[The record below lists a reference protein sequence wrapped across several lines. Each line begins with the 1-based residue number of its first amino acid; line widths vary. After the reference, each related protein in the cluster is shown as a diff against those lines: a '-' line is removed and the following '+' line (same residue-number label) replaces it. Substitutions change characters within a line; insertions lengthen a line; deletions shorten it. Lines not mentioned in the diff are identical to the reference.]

1 MNRPAP
7 VLGLALTLSLAGAW
21 LGPAAAARAEM
32 LVLRGA
38 TLHPVDG
45 PEIADGTLVVDGG
58 RIVGLGTGLPV
69 PADARVVELAGK
81 HVYPGFILPA
91 TPLGLIEVASV
102 RGTNDTKEID
112 ALNAQL
118 RSEVAFNADSQLLLP
133 AMAGGVLTA
142 HVVSSGG
149 QFAGSTAAMRLAGWN
164 WEQMTLAAPVAMN
177 LYFPEVTRPTAGEE
191 VPKIEDF
198 DKAKKKELD
207 ELDQSVAA
215 ARAYDVARRAAEAGT
230 GPAVEIDARY
240 EALRP
245 VLAGKLP
252 ILLHASERNQLEQAL
267 DWAAKQG
274 LGNLIV
280 IAGPD
285 AQYLA
290 ERLAREK
297 RPLILDGVLDL
308 PRRSWEP
315 YDSTYAAAAKLHAAG
330 VELAIGDGGD
340 AANSRNLPFHA
351 AMAAAFGLPKDVALA
366 SVTLEPAK
374 ILGLANRLG
383 SLAVGKDATFFVAD
397 GDPLEIRT
405 HIERVWVQ
413 GEEIDLTR
421 DRQRQLW
428 ERYRARPKP
437 AP

>member
-1 MNRPAP
+1 MICP
-7 VLGLALTLSLAGAW
+7 VKALALALAGAC
-21 LGPAAAARAEM
+21 LAPAAPARAEM

-69 PADARVVELAGK
+69 PADARVVELGGK
-81 HVYPGFILPA
+81 HVYPGFFLPA
-91 TPLGLIEVASV
+91 TPLGLIEISSV

-112 ALNAQL
+112 ALNSQL

-133 AMAGGVLTA
+133 AMAGGVLSA

-177 LYFPEVTRPTAGEE
+177 LYFPEVTRPVAGER
-191 VPKIEDF
+191 VPKVEDF
-198 DKAKKKELD
+198 DKAKKKALD
-207 ELDQSVAA
+207 ELDQTIAT

-245 VLAGKLP
+245 VLSGKLP

-274 LGNLIV
+274 LANLIV

-351 AMAAAFGLPKDVALA
+351 AMAAAFGLPRDVALA

-437 AP
+437 AGGD